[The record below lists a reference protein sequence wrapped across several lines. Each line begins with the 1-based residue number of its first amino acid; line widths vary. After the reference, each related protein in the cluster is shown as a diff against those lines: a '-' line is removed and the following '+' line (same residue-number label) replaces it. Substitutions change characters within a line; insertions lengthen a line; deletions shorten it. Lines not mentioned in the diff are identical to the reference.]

1 MRQKKFY
8 KNKNVILTGA
18 ASGLGREMAIYL
30 NEYGANVTCI
40 VSPTSKVETIGFTNK
55 ILRCDLGDIKKVE
68 DLCKNPVFHNVDI
81 LINCAGVFPLKTF
94 EETSTK
100 EYFQTMNV
108 NCTAP
113 LILAKACIPAMKQK
127 REATIINV
135 GSSSCYNGSERTG
148 AYCVSKHALLGMSR
162 SLMKEVKKY
171 NIRVLMLSPG
181 SIKTKMGRL
190 DPDQD
195 IETFLDPKEV
205 AEYFLFS
212 ATYQNEMVTNE
223 IRVNRIETI

>member
-81 LINCAGVFPLKTF
+81 LINCWQWH
-94 EETSTK
+94 E
-100 EYFQTMNV
+100 
-108 NCTAP
+108 
-113 LILAKACIPAMKQK
+113 ACWV
-127 REATIINV
+127 R
-135 GSSSCYNGSERTG
+135 SSYG
-148 AYCVSKHALLGMSR
+148 
-162 SLMKEVKKY
+162 
-171 NIRVLMLSPG
+171 LS
-181 SIKTKMGRL
+181 
-190 DPDQD
+190 
-195 IETFLDPKEV
+195 
-205 AEYFLFS
+205 
-212 ATYQNEMVTNE
+212 
-223 IRVNRIETI
+223 